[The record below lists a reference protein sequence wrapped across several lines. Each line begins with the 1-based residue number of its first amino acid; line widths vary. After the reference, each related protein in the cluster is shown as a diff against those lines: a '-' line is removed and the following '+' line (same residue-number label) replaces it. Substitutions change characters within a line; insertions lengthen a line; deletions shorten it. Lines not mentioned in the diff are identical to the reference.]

1 MKPTNPSNA
10 TKILL
15 INPGWGKRISRKGRR
30 FNRPWLP
37 LSLMISA
44 SFLEKAGFAVCIIDG
59 RIERGWHEKL
69 RRLAPESDWIGLT
82 SSPLDR
88 WQCPNLEIGYFV
100 DLARSLPSDKL
111 LIMGAHGT
119 IFPRA
124 MLNQTRARA
133 VIAGEP
139 EERLLA
145 LVTQEDWSSI
155 PGIVFGKDGKTY
167 QTGRAL
173 PTNFSNL
180 PAPAFHLIDPSR
192 YAYELLGRPFALFE
206 TSRGCPYGCTFCLKS
221 MYDPGVRYKPIERLM
236 KEIEQ
241 AVTISGFRYGYFI
254 DLEFTTNREHTIEIC
269 DQLIAR
275 DYPFLWCCQARAD
288 GVDAALLKRMKRAR
302 CRLMHY
308 GVESGSS
315 RILKDT
321 KKRIDRRTIQEGI
334 RLTHEAGI
342 ETACFFMLGFPGE
355 THSEMEETIRFARK
369 LNPTYASFHAVTPYP
384 GTAIGPLASSSPDAS
399 DRDMSFPAYCEDHS
413 PVLLNK
419 MIRKAYLSYYMRPAY
434 ISARLKRG
442 DPLSLLRQLKLF
454 TEFLR

>member
-1 MKPTNPSNA
+1 M
-10 TKILL
+10 ILL
-15 INPGWGKRISRKGRR
+15 VNPGWGKRISSKGRR

-44 SFLEKAGFAVCIIDG
+44 SFLEKAGFTVRIIDG

-111 LIMGAHGT
+111 LIMGAHGS

-124 MLNQTRARA
+124 MLKQTRARA

-139 EERLLA
+139 EERFLA
-145 LVTQEDWSSI
+145 LLTQEDWSTI
-155 PGIVFGKDGKTY
+155 PGIVFRKNGKIF
-167 QTGRAL
+167 QTPKPNKPNKL
-173 PTNFSNL
+173 NKPTNLGNL

-206 TSRGCPYGCTFCLKS
+206 TSRGCPYGCTFCLKT
-221 MYDPGVRYKPIERLM
+221 MYGPGVRYKPIEQLM
-236 KEIEQ
+236 GEIEQ

-254 DLEFTTNREHTIEIC
+254 DLEFTTNREHATEIC
-269 DQLIAR
+269 DRLIAR
-275 DYPFLWCCQARAD
+275 HYPFLWCCQARAD
-288 GVDAALLKRMKRAR
+288 GVDAVLLKRMKQAG
-302 CRLMHY
+302 CRLIHY
-308 GVESGSS
+308 GVESGSP

-321 KKRIDRRTIQEGI
+321 KKGINRDTIQEGI

-355 THSEMEETIRFARK
+355 TRSEMEETIRFARN
-369 LNPTYASFHAVTPYP
+369 LNPTYASFHVVTPYP
-384 GTAIGPLASSSPDAS
+384 GTAIGALASSSPDAP
-399 DRDMSFPAYCEDHS
+399 DRDMSFPTYCEGHS
-413 PVLLNK
+413 PIFLNK
-419 MIRKAYLSYYMRPAY
+419 MIRNAYISYYMRPAY
-434 ISARLKRG
+434 ILARLKQG
-442 DPLSLLRQLKLF
+442 DPLSLLRQLRLF
-454 TEFLR
+454 AGLVR

>member
-1 MKPTNPSNA
+1 MNPN
-10 TKILL
+10 ILL
-15 INPGWGKRISRKGRR
+15 INPGWGRRISRKGRR
-30 FNRPWLP
+30 FNRSWLP
-37 LSLMISA
+37 LSLMVSA
-44 SFLEKAGFAVCIIDG
+44 SFLEKVGFAVCIIDG
-59 RIERGWHEKL
+59 RVERAWHEKL

-119 IFPRA
+119 IFPQA

-133 VIAGEP
+133 VIVGEP

-145 LVTQEDWSSI
+145 LVTQEDWSTI
-155 PGIVFGKDGKTY
+155 PGIVFRKDGGFC
-167 QTGRAL
+167 QTSRAV
-173 PTNFSNL
+173 PTSLSNL
-180 PAPAFHLIDPSR
+180 PAPAFHLVDPSR
-192 YAYELLGRPFALFE
+192 YAYELLGRHFALFE

-221 MYDPGVRYKPIERLM
+221 MYGPGVRYKPIERLM

-254 DLEFTTNREHTIEIC
+254 DLEFTTDRERALEIC
-269 DQLIAR
+269 DRLIAR
-275 DYPFLWCCQARAD
+275 HYPFIWCCQARAD
-288 GVDAALLKRMKRAR
+288 GVDVVLLKRMKRAG
-302 CRLMHY
+302 CRLIHY

-315 RILKDT
+315 HILKDT
-321 KKRIDRRTIQEGI
+321 KKKIGHDTIQEGI
-334 RLTHEAGI
+334 RLTHETGI
-342 ETACFFMLGFPGE
+342 ETACFFMVGFPGE
-355 THSEMEETIRFARK
+355 TRSEMGETIRFARK

-384 GTAIGPLASSSPDAS
+384 GTAIGVLDSLSPDAP
-399 DRDMSFPAYCEDHS
+399 DLDMSFPTYCQDQS

-434 ISARLKRG
+434 VLARFQHG
-442 DPLSLLRQLKLF
+442 DPFSLLRKLKLF